1 MNAGTTL
8 SRDDRYR
15 RVQRLLWVI
24 LILNLI
30 VAVAKGVV
38 GMAAGSVSMVADAF
52 HSGFDS
58 LSNVI
63 GIVSVH
69 IARIPPD
76 GKHPYGHGKFE
87 TAGTL
92 IIGVMLMFTALG
104 VFYEGSHRL
113 ITGAVPEITTLTVTV
128 LCVTIAINLG
138 VALFER
144 REGRRLNS
152 QILIADSRHTQ
163 SDVFV
168 SLSVIGGFALVELGF
183 PQVDPIIALVIG
195 ALIGKMG
202 FSLVRSSGRV
212 LTDALTVECE
222 ETVARILDRMDEV
235 RGYHHF
241 RCRGKPDEL
250 FADIHI
256 EVDPSLSVEE
266 GHDIARQVK
275 NLLIAGIDGM
285 EDVVVHIEPEEQTD

>member
-1 MNAGTTL
+1 MNSGTAL

-24 LILNLI
+24 LVLNLV
-30 VAVAKGVV
+30 VAAAKGVA
-38 GMAAGSVSMVADAF
+38 GLAAGSVSMVADAF

-76 GKHPYGHGKFE
+76 EKHPYGHGKFE

-92 IIGVMLMFTALG
+92 LIGVMLIVTALS
-104 VFYEGSHRL
+104 VFSEGAHRL
-113 ITGAVPEITTLTVTV
+113 VAGAVPHITTLTVTV
-128 LCVTIAINLG
+128 LVATVAINLG
-138 VALFER
+138 VAWFEDR
-144 REGRRLNS
+144 VGRRLNS
-152 QILIADSRHTQ
+152 QILIADSRHTR

-183 PQVDPIIALVIG
+183 PQVDPLLAFVIG

-202 FSLVRSSGRV
+202 ISLVRSSGRV

-222 ETVARILDRMDEV
+222 ETVARIIDGMDEV
-235 RGYHHF
+235 RGYHQF

-256 EVDPSLSVEE
+256 GVDPSLTVDE
-266 GHDIARQVK
+266 GHDIARRVRDA
-275 NLLIAGIDGM
+275 LITGIDGM

>member
-1 MNAGTTL
+1 MNAGTVL

-15 RVQRLLWVI
+15 RVQRLLRII
-24 LILNLI
+24 LVLNLV
-30 VAVAKGVV
+30 VAVAKGLV
-38 GMAAGSVSMVADAF
+38 GLAAGSVSLVADAF

-63 GIVSVH
+63 GIVSIH

-76 GKHPYGHGKFE
+76 EKHPYGHGRFE

-92 IIGVMLMFTALG
+92 LIGVMLMVTALG
-104 VFYEGSHRL
+104 VFYEGAHRL
-113 ITGAVPEITTLTVTV
+113 VAGAAPHITALTIAV
-128 LCVTIAINLG
+128 LCATIAINLW
-138 VALFER
+138 VAWFEQ

-152 QILIADSRHTQ
+152 QILIADSRHTR

-183 PQVDPIIALVIG
+183 PQVDPLLAFVIG
-195 ALIGKMG
+195 ALIGRMG
-202 FSLVRSSGRV
+202 ISLVRSSGRV
-212 LTDALTVECE
+212 LTDAMTVECE
-222 ETVARILDRMDEV
+222 EAVTRILDGMEEV
-235 RGYHHF
+235 RGYHQF

-256 EVDPSLSVEE
+256 KVDPSLTVEE
-266 GHDIARQVK
+266 GHDIARRVRDA
-275 NLLIAGIDGM
+275 LITGIDGM

>member
-1 MNAGTTL
+1 MNAGTRL

-15 RVQRLLWVI
+15 RVQRLLWII
-24 LILNLI
+24 LTLNLI

-38 GMAAGSVSMVADAF
+38 GLAAGSVSMVADAF

-76 GKHPYGHGKFE
+76 GEHPYGHGKFE

-92 IIGVMLMFTALG
+92 IIGVMLILTALG
-104 VFYEGSHRL
+104 VFYEGSQRL
-113 ITGAVPEITTLTVTV
+113 ITGAVPHITTLTITV

-138 VALFER
+138 VAWFER

-168 SLSVIGGFALVELGF
+168 SLSVIGGFVLVELGF

-195 ALIGKMG
+195 ALIGRMG

-212 LTDALTVECE
+212 LTDALTVECG
-222 ETVARILDRMDEV
+222 ETVGRILDGVDGV
-235 RGYHHF
+235 RGYHQF

-266 GHDIARQVK
+266 GHNIAGQVK
-275 NLLIAGIDGM
+275 NLLIDGIDGM